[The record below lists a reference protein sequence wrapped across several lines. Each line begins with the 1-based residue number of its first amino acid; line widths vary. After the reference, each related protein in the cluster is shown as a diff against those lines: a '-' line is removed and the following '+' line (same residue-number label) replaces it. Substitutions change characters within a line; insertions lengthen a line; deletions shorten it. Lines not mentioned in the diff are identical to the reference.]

1 MADICTKPKP
11 FKNWRLTDDEYERV
25 LLPKIINS
33 WSDKRL
39 SALYKIIV
47 LGEKQSDIAKDLS
60 VSRSTINKMVKTA
73 YGIYRDSVVTTLII
87 GR

>member
-1 MADICTKPKP
+1 MADITSKPKP
-11 FKNWRLTDDEYERV
+11 FKSWRLSDDEYKRV
-25 LLPKIINS
+25 LLPKIINR

-47 LGEKQSDIAKDLS
+47 IGEKQSDIAKDLG
-60 VSRSTINKMVKTA
+60 VSRSNINRMVQTA
-73 YGIYRDSVVTTLII
+73 YSIYRDSVVTTLII